1 MSQLL
6 QPQHT
11 GPAPELAS
19 FEAAFRAYSA
29 SLCEFVYTYVR
40 SREIARE
47 VVQDLFLRVWELQET
62 VAPPPLT
69 KTYLFTAV
77 QETVA
82 PPPLTKTYLFTAARN
97 RALRYVRHRRVEA
110 RWEERAARE
119 AERTARSA
127 DEELR
132 CDELADAAARAVA
145 DLPERC
151 RLVFTLSR
159 QQHLSY
165 AEIAQ
170 ALDVSVSTVETQ
182 MWRALKILR
191 AKLAPYLLLAIA
203 ILR

>member
-47 VVQDLFLRVWELQET
+47 VVQDLFLRVWEL
-62 VAPPPLT
+62 
-69 KTYLFTAV
+69 